1 MDTTSVTA
9 IQAIQA
15 ILAPAVGISAVG
27 LLMLGL
33 GNRYSAMINR
43 IRLLNDER
51 RRLSRVL
58 VEKGELNYTDNVRYA
73 SIHQQKEELL
83 VRSRLVRNGILAMQ
97 SAVAFFVLTSAAIGV
112 TLVSNAGMV
121 QTLPLILFILGMLS
135 VFVGVAFA
143 AVEVYRSFRIV
154 LLEVK
159 AEE

>member
-1 MDTTSVTA
+1 VDTTSVTA

>member
-9 IQAIQA
+9 LQAIQA

-27 LLMLGL
+27 LLILGL
-33 GNRYSAMINR
+33 SNRYSAIVNR

-51 RRLSRVL
+51 RRLARVL
-58 VEKGELNYTDNVRYA
+58 VEKGELTYADNVRYA
-73 SIHQQKEELL
+73 SIHHQQGELL

-97 SAVAFFVLTSAAIGV
+97 TAVGLFVLTSAAIGI
-112 TLVSNAGMV
+112 TLLSTAAAV
-121 QTLPLILFILGMLS
+121 QAIALILFVAGMLS
-135 VFVGVAFA
+135 VCIGVAYA
-143 AVEVYRSFRIV
+143 ALEVYRSYRIV